1 MYRSDLTDNSV
12 IILPGV
18 REMIDSIPHGKWCVA
33 TSGATTYCHGALK
46 RVGIELPP
54 VVVTADHKE
63 LKRGKPFPDPFILAA
78 EKMGYDVNRCLV
90 VEDSPSGIK
99 AGIASGAKVCRCGL
113 VLVEC

>member
-1 MYRSDLTDNSV
+1 
-12 IILPGV
+12 
-18 REMIDSIPHGKWCVA
+18 MIDSIPDGKWCVA

-54 VVVTADHKE
+54 VVITADHKE

-99 AGIASGAKVCRCGL
+99 AGIASGAKVS
-113 VLVEC
+113 